1 MVSNFVMIMYANID
15 TQINYKV
22 RHLPRQKLTLIEYVW
37 IDPVW
42 SGSLLLVNIL
52 S

>member
-1 MVSNFVMIMYANID
+1 MIMYANID

-37 IDPVW
+37 IDPVQF
-42 SGSLLLVNIL
+42 GQVLFY
-52 S
+52 